1 MSNLSHG
8 TSSKAQPPPR
18 LSEEQWEGACVVQ
31 LDYNVLFFSG
41 RTTYLSLVNEKVLS
55 NKSIKKLK

>member
-1 MSNLSHG
+1 MSSLSNG
-8 TSSKAQPPPR
+8 TASKSQPPP
-18 LSEEQWEGACVVQ
+18 SEEQWEGACVVQ